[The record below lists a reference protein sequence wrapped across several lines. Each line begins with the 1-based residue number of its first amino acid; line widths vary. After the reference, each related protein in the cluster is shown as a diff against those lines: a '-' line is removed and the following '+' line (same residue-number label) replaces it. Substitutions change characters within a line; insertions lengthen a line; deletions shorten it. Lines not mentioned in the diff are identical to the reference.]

1 MKTVEKVKLKIAFTI
16 NDGEKNVNKSK
27 TYSSIDSEANDE
39 NLKKAGDAVL
49 TLIEG
54 DNKNVYRIEEAILG

>member
-1 MKTVEKVKLKIAFTI
+1 MKTVEKVKLKVSFTI

-27 TYSSIDSEANDE
+27 TYSSINSSASDE

-54 DNKNVYRIEEAILG
+54 NNKNVYRIEEAILD